1 MANAGNAYATINP
14 IETNIGDVVQ
24 GIEQM
29 DFAYREEQRKIDA
42 IKQAQK
48 DKEALELE
56 KKRAKFKPIN
66 IDSTGVKSI
75 DEVNAQTLLK
85 AVNMYGELDKKLAQA
100 KTPEEQAAITIQL
113 QKLQSLPDYLKLA
126 QDAFVTQAKDIQS
139 KIANGEIKQT
149 PELLSK
155 LQSFSQGFFEVELD
169 DNMTPMIGLWDKD
182 GDGKPDVLPYDKIV
196 SGQTFGELIPNVDFS
211 GNFMTIGTKVGNVKN
226 QTDQNFVKN
235 TKLYTPDEL
244 NKTAAKAELYLE
256 NGQLSPVAKSYLY
269 DKGVRDFQ
277 NVPEDLLN
285 KMEQDAISIM
295 KTVQKTEDIT
305 DKDYSAET
313 GRISE
318 NRQAKKEK
326 EEKAIIT
333 TTVNLSNTYF
343 GNDARGGA
351 PVSKKGILEK
361 GLNLGK
367 GIKFDT
373 IGGAKTG
380 LDNSVVTNIFI
391 NDKNEIIYTA
401 NVLTEKSSKQEQE
414 EFTASGTTT
423 NPAAFRAET
432 RKATGATEA
441 KIASELGYQN
451 ADELKAEL
459 RKMNNKGAKP
469 IYKGLDE
476 NGNPIFE

>member
-1 MANAGNAYATINP
+1 MANSSNAYATVSPLKNDISDWVINQ
-14 IETNIGDVVQ
+14 E
-24 GIEQM
+24 EL
-29 DFAYREEQRKIDA
+29 DFANREEQRKIDA

-48 DKEALELE
+48 EKEAEKLE
-56 KKRAKFKPIN
+56 KLRSKFSPIN
-66 IDSTGVKSI
+66 IASTGVKSI

-100 KTPEEQAAITIQL
+100 KTPEEQATITVQL

-126 QDAFVTQAKDIQS
+126 QDSFVTQAQDIQS
-139 KIANGEIKQT
+139 KINSGQIKQT

-155 LQSFSQGFFEVELD
+155 LNSFSQGFFEVELD

-182 GDGKPDVLPYDKIV
+182 GDGKPDVLPYDKII

-211 GNFMTIGTKVGNVKN
+211 GNFMNVGTKIGTVKN
-226 QTDQNFVKN
+226 QTDSNFVKN
-235 TKLYTPDEL
+235 TKLFTPDEL
-244 NKTAAKAELYLE
+244 NKTAARAELYLE

-285 KMEQDAISIM
+285 KMEEEAVSIM
-295 KTVQKTEDIT
+295 KTVQKKEDVT

-318 NRQAKKEK
+318 NRQAKKDEK
-326 EEKAIIT
+326 EKIT
-333 TTVNLSNTYF
+333 PTTINLSNTGFSNDSF
-343 GNDARGGA
+343 GKV
-351 PVSKKGILEK
+351 VSKKGILEK

-401 NVLTEKSSKQEQE
+401 NVLTQKSSKQEQDD
-414 EFTASGTTT
+414 FTSSGTTT
-423 NPAAFRAET
+423 SPSSYRSET
-432 RKATGATEA
+432 RKATGTTEA
-441 KIASELGYQN
+441 RIANELGYSN
-451 ADELKAEL
+451 ADELKSEL
-459 RKMNNKGAKP
+459 KRMNNDNSKQK
-469 IYKGLDE
+469 IYY
-476 NGNPIFE
+476 

>member
-1 MANAGNAYATINP
+1 MANASNAYATINP
-14 IETNIGDVVQ
+14 IKTNIGDVVQ

-126 QDAFVTQAKDIQS
+126 QDAFVSQAKDIQT
-139 KIANGEIKQT
+139 KMDKGEIKQT

-182 GDGKPDVLPYDKIV
+182 GDGKPDVLPYDKII

-211 GNFMTIGTKVGNVKN
+211 GNFMEVGTKVGTVKN
-226 QTDQNFVKN
+226 QTDQNFTKN
-235 TKLYTPDEL
+235 TKLYTPEEL
-244 NKTAAKAELYLE
+244 NKTTARAELYLE
-256 NGQLSPVAKSYLY
+256 NGQLSPIAKSYLY

-277 NVPEDLLN
+277 NVPDELLN
-285 KMEQDAISIM
+285 KMEQDAVNIM
-295 KTVQKTEDIT
+295 ETVQKKEDIT

-333 TTVNLSNTYF
+333 TTVNLSNTGF
-343 GNDARGGA
+343 GNDSFGNV
-351 PVSKKGILEK
+351 VSKKGILEK

-367 GIKFDT
+367 GIKFNT

-380 LDNSVVTNIFI
+380 LDNSIVTNIFI

-401 NVLTEKSSKQEQE
+401 DVLDSKSGKQEE
-414 EFTASGTTT
+414 EDLTTSGTTT
-423 NPAAFRAET
+423 TPASYRSET

-441 KIASELGYQN
+441 KIASELGYKN

-459 RKMNNKGAKP
+459 KKLNNDTSKQK
-469 IYKGLDE
+469 IDY
-476 NGNPIFE
+476 